1 MSLIIIA
8 DWWGE
13 LNSLNKFFWGI
24 SIISTVFFII
34 LFIIGLLGFDAD
46 SDAEIGDVGGG
57 FPIFSAKALVAF
69 FTFFGWTGVLL
80 LNQDKD
86 LFPLFGFSFLSGLS
100 AMLLVSYLLKIFN
113 QMTEVGNADP
123 MELTF
128 QRGNVYLTVPADR
141 NGKGKIHIILG
152 GTLREISAI
161 TDGPSLP
168 FGCEVRVIEVIENDL
183 LLVEAAEPI

>member
-1 MSLIIIA
+1 MSVVIIA

-13 LNSLNKFFWGI
+13 LNSLHKFFWGI

-34 LFIIGLLGFDAD
+34 LFIIGLLGFDTD
-46 SDAEIGDVGGG
+46 SDIDSADVGGG

-80 LNQDKD
+80 LNQEKD
-86 LFPLFGFSFLSGLS
+86 LFPLFGFSFLSGIS
-100 AMLLVSYLLKIFN
+100 AMLLVSYLLKVFN
-113 QMTEVGNADP
+113 QMTEIGNADP

-128 QRGNVYLTVPADR
+128 QRGNVYLTVPAAR

-152 GTLREISAI
+152 GTLREINAI

-168 FGCEVRVIEVIENDL
+168 FGSEVRVIEVIENDL
-183 LLVEAAEPI
+183 LLVEATEPV